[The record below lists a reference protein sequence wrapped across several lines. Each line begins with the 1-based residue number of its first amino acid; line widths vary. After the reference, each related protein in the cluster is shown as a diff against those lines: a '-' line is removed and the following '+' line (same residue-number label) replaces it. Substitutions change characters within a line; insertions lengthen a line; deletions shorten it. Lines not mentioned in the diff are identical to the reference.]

1 MATTKNR
8 NDSLIKNVGELHDEI
23 SFSDFIYRRHFV
35 KICELHPDNKNER
48 IIIANEDGK
57 YIDACGL
64 IYVFVAQGKI
74 FKIGQTINTIA
85 SRVNSYNCGR
95 KLFRARGT
103 CSTTNYFVLQSFL
116 AMNVTVSVYAYLAK
130 KQKYTIFGE
139 HGEDIFP
146 STKVIERKIIKDFVE
161 THGKKP
167 IGNTQN

>member
-1 MATTKNR
+1 MAKANNR
-8 NDSLIKNVGELHDEI
+8 NELLIKNVGALRDEI
-23 SFSDFIYRRHFV
+23 NFSDFIYRKHFV
-35 KICELHPDNKNER
+35 RICDLQPDNKHERMVIVNENDR
-48 IIIANEDGK
+48 
-57 YIDACGL
+57 YIDARGL
-64 IYVFVAQGKI
+64 VYVFVINGKI

-85 SRVNSYNCGR
+85 SRVSSYNCGR

-146 STKVIERKIIKDFVE
+146 STKIIERKIIKDFVE